1 MPTATATDKHAEQIE
16 QDVRALLSLV
26 VDEADTIKTR
36 CVGSQTRLVIEVEA
50 GGQTRFMIGRN
61 GSNVKHL
68 RHLMDIIGNKHRRL
82 NGSPYLK
89 IDVDIID
96 NR

>member
-36 CVGSQTRLVIEVEA
+36 CVGSQTRLVKSTLI
-50 GGQTRFMIGRN
+50 
-61 GSNVKHL
+61 
-68 RHLMDIIGNKHRRL
+68 
-82 NGSPYLK
+82 
-89 IDVDIID
+89 
-96 NR
+96 